1 MTGGFSEAHYAAE
14 EDVRLGESAQKRFL
28 VSESRHSKVL
38 AECANPEELS
48 LIQVRLD
55 DPNPDSRS
63 ASARSRIRN
72 VMRPWPPCVGFV
84 AWPLANLKT

>member
-55 DPNPDSRS
+55 DPNPDSNRPPPGRES
-63 ASARSRIRN
+63 ATSCGLGR
-72 VMRPWPPCVGFV
+72 
-84 AWPLANLKT
+84 LASDSSLGLLPI